1 MKELMIMYH
10 PVKKEIRFLAK
21 AKGEFVEI
29 PYAMCPWLSQYGPDK
44 GEFLL
49 QNHGNKFFEDI
60 WEQFLRDKVNLVFK
74 GTKIDYEDFMKKV
87 KEYNSSVGEDRFE
100 VSKFIELPSVAD
112 IYSCISN
119 FCDDTIEVF
128 MNELKG
134 SDIQRSFLVRKEEFE
149 LKKAQLNN
157 NDVNLCLVGT
167 YSSGKSTF
175 INALIG
181 KRILPESIS
190 SETAKMFR
198 IRNGQEPSVSFHIRR
213 GTEEKEINANI
224 YWDPQKNRFG
234 FQADGECE
242 FTQEKIV
249 SEVNSAIM
257 FRLQQHE
264 QLYQILKKLNDIPNM
279 GEKED
284 DEYIDGIID
293 VTYPIPLGENINF
306 TFYDTPG
313 TDSNSNEHLLVLQK
327 ALKQQTNS
335 ILIVLYEPTK
345 MEGTGNSVLYN
356 LINSSRNEKEN
367 GCGVTID
374 LTRSLHVINQADTKG
389 LADLSE
395 LKNKKVEVTLKETD
409 KIYNEEAEQIDLA
422 KERLFFVSSK
432 AAYIA
437 KAINNNIDTEDE
449 RRWLANHRNEINNEP
464 VEDPFLGKSKPG
476 EVDTG
481 MYFKLDK
488 MANADNET
496 KQLMD
501 ECIEELK
508 KCNNPEDS
516 SLYPILHRIYVNSG
530 MFAVEQ
536 EIVRYAQ
543 KYALAVKAKGLY
555 DGIKSVVDFIRED
568 YEVIEKQARLS
579 KEEIAK
585 NIEIMKNNMVKDID
599 TAYAEYIENMT
610 TENMVFQIDDINTL
624 YTVMGNRQIQA
635 GKIADKMKWIA
646 LRPEVFE
653 EKNNIIR
660 NELNR
665 YLQEIDDYYKV
676 NRGRILQQ
684 QIEELKGIIINK
696 ITGYKG
702 IDEELIKRIT
712 NVADTQV
719 PPSSL
724 KALKMDEYINKQKA
738 IFIFSTNDKKSY
750 KNDVE
755 TMFAQTTRLQ
765 FDSYITEIMAVA
777 KTKTAE
783 LIQEFKNN
791 IDLISGNLE
800 LLINDEKKA
809 SAEQAKAKN
818 VLDLVEKK
826 DVELNNKIWGE
837 EEKNEEESEGVESAE
852 EKSVEET
859 AEDKPAEES
868 VTDATV
874 EENSP
879 DDKKADKPDN
889 KKKASDKK
897 KEKSDAKKEAN

>member
-60 WEQFLRDKVNLVFK
+60 WEQFLRDKVSLVFK
-74 GTKIDYEDFMKKV
+74 GTKIDFEDFEKKV
-87 KEYNSSVGEDRFE
+87 AEYNETSGEERF
-100 VSKFIELPSVAD
+100 VISKFIELPAVAD
-112 IYSCISN
+112 IYTCISE
-119 FCDDTIEVF
+119 FCDDTISVF
-128 MNELKG
+128 TKELQG
-134 SDIQRSFLVRKEEFE
+134 SDIQKSFLVRKEEFE
-149 LKKAQLNN
+149 IKREKLNK

-167 YSSGKSTF
+167 YSAGKSTF

-181 KRILPESIS
+181 KRILPESIN

-198 IRNGQEPSVSFHIRR
+198 IKNSTKPAVSFIIKK
-213 GTEEKEINANI
+213 GNSDKAIIANI
-224 YWDPQKNRFG
+224 VWDETKKKFS
-234 FQADGECE
+234 FHADGECE
-242 FTQEKIV
+242 FTQEKVNGEI
-249 SEVNSAIM
+249 NSALM

-264 QLYQILKKLNDIPNM
+264 QLYQILKKLNDIPNAPTADC
-279 GEKED
+279 E
-284 DEYIDGIID
+284 EYIDGIIEVD
-293 VTYPIPLGENINF
+293 FPIPLDENINF

-327 ALKQQTNS
+327 ALHQQTNS

-345 MEGTGNSVLYN
+345 MEGTGNSILYN
-356 LINSSRNEKEN
+356 LIHSSKNEQEN
-367 GCGVTID
+367 GGAVTID
-374 LTRSLHVINQADTKG
+374 LTRSLHVINQADTKS
-389 LADLSE
+389 LSDLVE

-409 KIYNEEAEQIDLA
+409 KIYNEEAQQIDLA

-437 KAINNNIDTEDE
+437 KAINNNADTEDE
-449 RRWLANHRNEINNEP
+449 RRWLANHKNEINNEP
-464 VEDPFLGKSKPG
+464 VEDPFLGKPKDSDV
-476 EVDTG
+476 ETG

-496 KQLMD
+496 KQLVD
-501 ECIEELK
+501 ECMEELK
-508 KCNNPEDS
+508 KCDNPEDA
-516 SLYPILHRIYVNSG
+516 SLYPILQRIYVNSG
-530 MFAVEQ
+530 MFAIEK
-536 EIVRYAQ
+536 EIIKYAQ

-555 DGIKSVVDFIRED
+555 DGIKNVVNFIKED
-568 YEVIEKQARLS
+568 YEVIENQARLS
-579 KEEIAK
+579 KEEIAR
-585 NIEIMKNNMVKDID
+585 NIELMKTNMVNDID
-599 TAYAEYIENMT
+599 AAYAEYLQNMT

-635 GKIADKMKWIA
+635 GHIADKMKWIA

-684 QIEELKGIIINK
+684 QIEELKGIIVNK

-712 NVADTQV
+712 NVADTQI

-755 TMFAQTTRLQ
+755 TMFAQTTKTQ
-765 FDSYITEIMAVA
+765 FDSYIAEITDVA
-777 KTKTAE
+777 KMKTAE

-791 IDLISGNLE
+791 IDVISSNLE
-800 LLINDEKKA
+800 LLIKDEKKA
-809 SAEQAKAKN
+809 TAEQNKAKA
-818 VLDLVEKK
+818 VLELVEKK
-826 DVELNNKIWGE
+826 DIELNKKIWGE
-837 EEKNEEESEGVESAE
+837 E
-852 EKSVEET
+852 
-859 AEDKPAEES
+859 D
-868 VTDATV
+868 
-874 EENSP
+874 
-879 DDKKADKPDN
+879 
-889 KKKASDKK
+889 
-897 KEKSDAKKEAN
+897 

>member
-60 WEQFLRDKVNLVFK
+60 WEQFLRDKVSLVFK
-74 GTKIDYEDFMKKV
+74 GTKIDYEDFEKKV
-87 KEYNSSVGEDRFE
+87 KEYNTTSGEERF
-100 VSKFIELPSVAD
+100 VINKFIELPTVAD
-112 IYSCISN
+112 IYTCISE
-119 FCDDTIEVF
+119 FCDDTISVF
-128 MNELKG
+128 TKELQG
-134 SDIQRSFLVRKEEFE
+134 SDIQKSFLTRKAEFE
-149 LKKAQLNN
+149 IKREKLNK

-167 YSSGKSTF
+167 YSAGKSTF

-181 KRILPESIS
+181 KRILPESIN

-198 IRNGQEPSVSFHIRR
+198 IKNSEKPGVSFIVKK
-213 GTEEKEINANI
+213 GDSDKAIIANI
-224 YWDPQKNRFG
+224 VWDETKKKFS
-234 FQADGECE
+234 FHADGECE
-242 FTQEKIV
+242 FTQEK
-249 SEVNSAIM
+249 VNSEINSALM

-264 QLYQILKKLNDIPNM
+264 QLYQVLKKLNDIPNAPTADC
-279 GEKED
+279 E
-284 DEYIDGIID
+284 EYIDGIIE
-293 VTYPIPLGENINF
+293 VNFPIPLDENINF

-327 ALKQQTNS
+327 ALHQQTNS

-345 MEGTGNSVLYN
+345 MEGTGNSILYN
-356 LINSSRNEKEN
+356 LINSSKNEQEN
-367 GCGVTID
+367 GSNVTID

-389 LADLSE
+389 LADLAE

-409 KIYNEEAEQIDLA
+409 KIYNEEAQHIDLS

-437 KAINNNIDTEDE
+437 KAINNNVDTEEE

-464 VEDPFLGKSKPG
+464 VEDPFLGKTKTS

-496 KQLMD
+496 KQLIA
-501 ECIEELK
+501 ECLEELK
-508 KCNNPEDS
+508 KCDNPEDA
-516 SLYPILHRIYVNSG
+516 SLYPIIQRLYVNSG
-530 MFAVEQ
+530 MFAIEQ
-536 EIVRYAQ
+536 EIIKYAQ

-555 DGIKSVVDFIRED
+555 DGIKNVVNFIKED
-568 YEVIEKQARLS
+568 YEVIENQARLS

-585 NIEIMKNNMVKDID
+585 NIELMKTNMVSDID
-599 TAYAEYIENMT
+599 SAYADYLQNMT

-635 GKIADKMKWIA
+635 GHIADKMKWIA

-684 QIEELKGIIINK
+684 QIEELKGIIIKK

-712 NVADTQV
+712 NVADTQI

-724 KALKMDEYINKQKA
+724 TALKMDDYINKQKA

-755 TMFAQTTRLQ
+755 TMFAQTTRKQ
-765 FDSYITEIMAVA
+765 FDSYIDEITEVA
-777 KTKTAE
+777 KVKTAE

-791 IDLISGNLE
+791 IDVISSNLE
-800 LLINDEKKA
+800 LLIKDEKKA
-809 SAEQAKAKN
+809 TAEQNKAKA
-818 VLDLVEKK
+818 VLELVEKK
-826 DVELNNKIWGE
+826 DVELNKKIWGE
-837 EEKNEEESEGVESAE
+837 EE
-852 EKSVEET
+852 
-859 AEDKPAEES
+859 
-868 VTDATV
+868 
-874 EENSP
+874 
-879 DDKKADKPDN
+879 
-889 KKKASDKK
+889 
-897 KEKSDAKKEAN
+897 

>member
-29 PYAMCPWLSQYGPDK
+29 PYAMCPWLNQYGPDN

-49 QNHGNKFFEDI
+49 QNHGNKFFDDI
-60 WEQFLRDKVNLVFK
+60 WEQFLRDNVNLVFK
-74 GTKIDYEDFMKKV
+74 GTKVDYEDFVKKV
-87 KEYNSSVGEDRFE
+87 KEYNKSVKEDRFK
-100 VSKFIELPSVAD
+100 VTQFIELPSVTD
-112 IYSCISN
+112 IYTAIAE
-119 FCDDTIEVF
+119 FCDDTLATF
-128 MNELKG
+128 DNELQN
-134 SDIQRSFLVRKEEFE
+134 SDIRKSFVERKTEFE
-149 LKKAQLNN
+149 AKKAKLNN
-157 NDVNLCLVGT
+157 SDVNLCLVGT

-181 KRILPESIS
+181 KRILPESIN

-198 IRNGQEPSVSFHIRR
+198 IKNAKEPAVSFVIKK
-213 GTEEKEINANI
+213 GGESENSIIANI
-224 YWDPQKNRFG
+224 VWDKEKKRFA
-234 FQADGECE
+234 FHAEGECE
-242 FTQEKIV
+242 ITQEKIN

-264 QLYQILKKLNDIPNM
+264 QLYQVLKKLNDIPNS
-279 GEKED
+279 GIDENE
-284 DEYIDGIID
+284 EYIDGIIE
-293 VTYPIPLGENINF
+293 VSFPIPLDENINF

-327 ALKQQTNS
+327 ALAQQTNS

-345 MEGTGNSVLYN
+345 MEGTGNSILYN
-356 LINSSRNEKEN
+356 LINSSNRENEAT
-367 GCGVTID
+367 TID
-374 LTRSLHVINQADTKG
+374 LTRSLHVINQADTKS
-389 LADLSE
+389 LTDLQL
-395 LKNKKVEVTLKETD
+395 LKKKKVEVTLKETD
-409 KIYNEEAEQIDLA
+409 KIYNEEAQQIDLS

-437 KAINNNIDTEDE
+437 KAIGNNVDTEDE
-449 RRWLANHRNEINNEP
+449 RRWLANHKNEINNEP
-464 VEDPFLGKSKPG
+464 VDDPFRVEDIKAD
-476 EVDTG
+476 VDTG

-488 MANADNET
+488 LARSDNET
-496 KQLMD
+496 KALIKD
-501 ECIEELK
+501 CIEELK

-516 SLYPILHRIYVNSG
+516 SLYPILQRIYVNSG
-530 MFAVEQ
+530 MYAIEK
-536 EIVRYAQ
+536 EIIQYGR

-568 YEVIEKQARLS
+568 YEVIENQARLS
-579 KEEIAK
+579 KEEIER
-585 NIEIMKNNMVKDID
+585 NINTMKTSMVKDID
-599 TAYAEYIENMT
+599 EAYADYLQNMT
-610 TENMVFQIDDINTL
+610 TENMVFQIDDINQL

-665 YLQEIDDYYKV
+665 YLQEIDDNYKN
-676 NRGRILQQ
+676 NRGRILIQ
-684 QIEELKGIIINK
+684 QIDELKGIIIKK
-696 ITGYKG
+696 ISGYKG
-702 IDEELIKRIT
+702 IDEEIIKRIT

-755 TMFAQTTRLQ
+755 TMFANTTKVQ
-765 FDSYITEIMAVA
+765 FDSYIEEITKVA
-777 KTKTAE
+777 IDKTAE
-783 LIQEFKNN
+783 LVQEFKNN
-791 IDLISGNLE
+791 IDIISANLE
-800 LLINDEKKA
+800 LLIKDEEKA
-809 SAEQAKAKN
+809 SAEQAKAKA

-826 DVELNNKIWGE
+826 DKELNMRIWGE
-837 EEKNEEESEGVESAE
+837 DK
-852 EKSVEET
+852 
-859 AEDKPAEES
+859 EDKPIDVNDTESGDEDEE
-868 VTDATV
+868 
-874 EENSP
+874 
-879 DDKKADKPDN
+879 
-889 KKKASDKK
+889 
-897 KEKSDAKKEAN
+897 

>member
-60 WEQFLRDKVNLVFK
+60 WEQFLRDKVSLVFK
-74 GTKIDYEDFMKKV
+74 GTKIDYEDFEKKV
-87 KEYNSSVGEDRFE
+87 KEYNKTSGEERF
-100 VSKFIELPSVAD
+100 VISKFIELPAVAD
-112 IYSCISN
+112 IYTCISE
-119 FCDDTIEVF
+119 FCDDTISVF
-128 MNELKG
+128 TKELQG
-134 SDIQRSFLVRKEEFE
+134 SDIQKSFLTRKAEFE
-149 LKKAQLNN
+149 IKREKLNK

-167 YSSGKSTF
+167 YSAGKSTF

-181 KRILPESIS
+181 KRILPESIN

-198 IRNGQEPSVSFHIRR
+198 IKNSEKPGVSFIIKK
-213 GTEEKEINANI
+213 GDSDKAIIANI
-224 YWDPQKNRFG
+224 VWDETKKKFA
-234 FQADGECE
+234 FHADGECE
-242 FTQEKIV
+242 FTQEKING
-249 SEVNSAIM
+249 EINSALM

-264 QLYQILKKLNDIPNM
+264 QLYQILKKLNDIPNAPTPDC
-279 GEKED
+279 E
-284 DEYIDGIID
+284 EYIDGIIE
-293 VTYPIPLGENINF
+293 VNFPIPLDENINF

-327 ALKQQTNS
+327 ALHQQTNS

-345 MEGTGNSVLYN
+345 MEGTGNSILYN
-356 LINSSRNEKEN
+356 LINSSKNENEN
-367 GCGVTID
+367 GSNVTID

-389 LADLSE
+389 LADLAE

-409 KIYNEEAEQIDLA
+409 KIYNEEAQHIDLS

-437 KAINNNIDTEDE
+437 KAINNNVDTEDE

-464 VEDPFLGKSKPG
+464 VEDPFLGKAKAS
-476 EVDTG
+476 EVETG

-496 KQLMD
+496 KQLIA
-501 ECIEELK
+501 ECMEELK
-508 KCNNPEDS
+508 KCDNPEDA
-516 SLYPILHRIYVNSG
+516 SLYPIIQRLYVNSG
-530 MFAVEQ
+530 MFAIEQ
-536 EIVRYAQ
+536 EIIKYAQ

-555 DGIKSVVDFIRED
+555 DGIKNVVNFIKED
-568 YEVIEKQARLS
+568 YEVIENQARLS
-579 KEEIAK
+579 KEEIAR
-585 NIEIMKNNMVKDID
+585 NIELMKTNMVSDID
-599 TAYAEYIENMT
+599 TAYAEYLQNMT

-635 GKIADKMKWIA
+635 GHIADKMKWIA

-684 QIEELKGIIINK
+684 QIEELKGIIIKK

-712 NVADTQV
+712 NVADTQI

-724 KALKMDEYINKQKA
+724 TALKMDDYINKQKA

-755 TMFAQTTRLQ
+755 TMFAQTTRKQ
-765 FDSYITEIMAVA
+765 FDSYIDEITAVA
-777 KTKTAE
+777 KVKTAE

-791 IDLISGNLE
+791 IDVISSNLE
-800 LLINDEKKA
+800 LLIKDEKKA
-809 SAEQAKAKN
+809 TAEQNKAKA
-818 VLDLVEKK
+818 VLELVEKK
-826 DVELNNKIWGE
+826 DIELNKKIWGE
-837 EEKNEEESEGVESAE
+837 E
-852 EKSVEET
+852 
-859 AEDKPAEES
+859 D
-868 VTDATV
+868 
-874 EENSP
+874 
-879 DDKKADKPDN
+879 
-889 KKKASDKK
+889 
-897 KEKSDAKKEAN
+897 